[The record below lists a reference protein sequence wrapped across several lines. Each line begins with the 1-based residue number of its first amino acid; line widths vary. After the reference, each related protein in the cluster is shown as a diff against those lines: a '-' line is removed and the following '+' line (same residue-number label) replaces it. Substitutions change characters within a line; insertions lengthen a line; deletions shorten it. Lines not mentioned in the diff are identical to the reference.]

1 MNENESNKA
10 FWFDVTR
17 VQAAT
22 CISHVLPCTDAR
34 TRHLLPQHFIL
45 LLILASVTLFRL
57 SLTSASDMIRDGV
70 DVVWQDLL
78 YLIILVITQFNYL
91 LTFYSAFHFR
101 RYLYLE

>member
-1 MNENESNKA
+1 MTFKRHLKAVIHKTWNENEFNKA
-10 FWFDVTR
+10 FLFDVTR

-34 TRHLLPQHFIL
+34 TPTLLPQHLIL

-70 DVVWQDLL
+70 VVVEAWQDPWNQ
-78 YLIILVITQFNYL
+78 IIVL
-91 LTFYSAFHFR
+91 FR
-101 RYLYLE
+101 N